1 MIDVVLGKAGWAMTR
16 CIADRNIEYGKIERP
31 KLPLFLTT
39 AVLGV
44 ACVCGVAQKTSS
56 SPQAAEQVKMGGR
69 PIESDGAVPLDPV
82 HLDGNYFRRGDHRF
96 IPVGVNWVPA
106 KAAMEWPY
114 QWDPASIETD
124 FAQMHHLGFNT
135 IRLDL
140 VWAWFEPRPGV
151 YNAEAFRQLQFLISL
166 ANRYRIYLQPE
177 LLIGGEVGEAYW
189 DVPYRQGRNP
199 YTGPDMLRYQTDYAA
214 EMARRFGKDSAIMSW
229 DLTDEPPFW
238 IVQNSTTDS
247 MAINWTRLI
256 AGAIRRYD
264 SLHPLVVGTSTE
276 DIGHGAFRPDN
287 LREEVDFFSVHPYTI
302 YEQKLFPDPML
313 SVRGT
318 FGSAFQTALSGGAG
332 KPVMVQEV
340 GASAAQ
346 YGPEEIAKYE
356 QANLYSSLGE
366 GANGFLIWCYTDAA
380 PSQYSKVPYLRSPN
394 ETEFGLV
401 TWDRKERPAAKMLQ
415 EFAAVVD
422 KLDLTGIEPAPAN
435 AGILVPDE
443 WSKPHGDESHFGLSG
458 PEIVPYT
465 STDEGGAV
473 AGQPLPDFSEQN
485 ARLTGAWLST
495 FILARQAS
503 IKADFPREYSQWE
516 HYPMLFLPSPL
527 TGTND
532 FLTHVHSDFWQKAKR
547 YVEQG
552 GFLYAS
558 VNGNSAIPQ
567 MGELFGARMKDD
579 VPVKDVTLKVI
590 TAFGG
595 LRVGDTFH
603 YSVSSDSPDQWPATL
618 DITGGKV
625 IAVDQDGRPA
635 LIANQLGKGKTLLS
649 AYPIETYLAGTP
661 SAFETNEETAR
672 IYQAFRD
679 WTGLKTMFRSNQPLV
694 EVSSLDANNRG
705 YVVVVSHAPTTQ
717 HIVITST
724 TALHTVERIQTG
736 DNVPMSLSHS
746 SWTMDLN
753 PYEAAIF
760 SWK

>member
-1 MIDVVLGKAGWAMTR
+1 MND
-16 CIADRNIEYGKIERP
+16 CIVGRNIERGNIVRL
-31 KLPLFLTT
+31 KLSVFLASTILALT
-39 AVLGV
+39 
-44 ACVCGVAQKTSS
+44 CVCGVAQKMSS
-56 SPQAAEQVKMGGR
+56 SAQPAEQSSLEKQQNKS
-69 PIESDGAVPLDPV
+69 EGATPLDPV
-82 HLDGNYFRRGDHRF
+82 RLDGNYFRRGGHRF
-96 IPVGVNWVPA
+96 IPVGANWVPA
-106 KAAMEWPY
+106 EAAMEWPY

-124 FAQMHHLGFNT
+124 FAQMHDLGFNT
-135 IRLDL
+135 VRLDL

-151 YNAEAFRQLQFLISL
+151 YNPEAFRQLQFLSSL
-166 ANRYRIYLQPE
+166 ANRYHIYLQPE
-177 LLIGGEVGEAYW
+177 LFIGGEVGEAYW

-199 YTGPDMLRYQTDYAA
+199 YTDPDMLRFQTDYAA
-214 EMARRFGKDSAIMSW
+214 EMARRFGQDSAIMSW

-264 SLHPLVVGTSTE
+264 SLHPIVVGTSTE
-276 DIGHGAFRPDN
+276 DVGHGAFRPDN
-287 LREEVDFFSVHPYTI
+287 LKDEVDFFSVHPYTI

-313 SVRGT
+313 SVRST

-332 KPVMVQEV
+332 HPVMIQEV

-401 TWDRKERPAAKMLQ
+401 TWDRKERPAAKMLK
-415 EFAAVVD
+415 EFGAAVGN
-422 KLDLTGIEPAPAN
+422 LDLTGVEPAPAD
-435 AGILVPDE
+435 AGIIVPNE

-473 AGQPLPDFSEQN
+473 AGQPLPDFSDQN

-495 FILARQAS
+495 FILAREVS
-503 IKADFPREYSQWE
+503 IKADFPREYSQWGR
-516 HYPMLFLPSPL
+516 YPMLFLPSPL

-532 FLTHVHSDFWQKAKR
+532 FLTHVHSDFWQKARK

-558 VNGNSAIPQ
+558 LNGNSAIPQ
-567 MGELFGARMKDD
+567 MAGLFGARMKDD

-590 TAFGG
+590 TPFGD
-595 LRVGDTFH
+595 LRAGDTFH

-618 DITGGKV
+618 DITGGTV

-635 LIANQLGKGKTLLS
+635 LVANQLGKGKTLLS
-649 AYPIETYLAGTP
+649 AYPLESYLAGKP
-661 SAFETNEETAR
+661 SAFETNEETFR

-694 EVSSLDANNRG
+694 EVSSLNAKDHG
-705 YVVVVSHAPTTQ
+705 YVVLVNHAPTTQ
-717 HIVITST
+717 HVVITSDMT
-724 TALHTVERIQTG
+724 IHSMERIQSGGNT
-736 DNVPMSLSHS
+736 VVSLKQS
-746 SWTMDLN
+746 SWAVDLD
-753 PYEAAIF
+753 PYDGAIF

>member
-1 MIDVVLGKAGWAMTR
+1 MSGYIVG
-16 CIADRNIEYGKIERP
+16 RNIERGSIARL
-31 KLPLFLTT
+31 KLSVFLTST
-39 AVLGV
+39 VLGLT
-44 ACVCGVAQKTSS
+44 CVCGVAQKMSS
-56 SPQAAEQVKMGGR
+56 SAQPAAQSNLEKQQSKS
-69 PIESDGAVPLDPV
+69 EGAAPLDPV
-82 HLDGNYFRRGDHRF
+82 RLDGNYFSRGGHRF
-96 IPVGVNWVPA
+96 IPIGANWVPS

-124 FAQMHHLGFNT
+124 FAQMHDFGFNT
-135 IRLDL
+135 VRLDL

-151 YNAEAFRQLQFLISL
+151 YNPEAFQQLQFLSSL

-177 LLIGGEVGEAYW
+177 LFIGGEVGEAYW
-189 DVPYRQGRNP
+189 DVSYRQGRNP
-199 YTGPDMLRYQTDYAA
+199 YTDPDMLRYQTDHAA

-256 AGAIRRYD
+256 TGAIRRYD

-276 DIGHGAFRPDN
+276 DIDHGAFRPDN
-287 LREEVDFFSVHPYTI
+287 LRDEVDFFSVHPYTI
-302 YEQKLFPDPML
+302 YEPRLFPDPML

-332 KPVMVQEV
+332 HPVMIQEV

-415 EFAAVVD
+415 EFGAVTG
-422 KLDLTGIEPAPAN
+422 KLDLTGIEPAAAD
-435 AGILVPDE
+435 AGILVPNE
-443 WSKPHGDESHFGLSG
+443 WAKPHGDESRFGLSG

-473 AGQPLPDFSEQN
+473 VGQPLPDFSEQN
-485 ARLTGAWLST
+485 ARLTGAWLSA
-495 FILARQAS
+495 FILAREVS

-532 FLTHVHSDFWQKAKR
+532 FLTHVHSDFWQKAKK

-558 VNGNSAIPQ
+558 LNGNSAIPQ
-567 MGELFGARMKDD
+567 MAGLFGARMKDNA
-579 VPVKDVTLKVI
+579 PVKDVTLKII
-590 TAFGG
+590 TPFGG

-618 DITGGKV
+618 DITGGTV
-625 IAVDQDGRPA
+625 IAIDQDGRPA
-635 LIANQLGKGKTLLS
+635 LVANQLGKGKTLLS
-649 AYPIETYLAGTP
+649 AYPLETYLAEKP
-661 SAFETNEETAR
+661 SAFETNEETFR

-694 EVSSLDANNRG
+694 EVSSLDTKDRG
-705 YVVVVSHAPTTQ
+705 YAVVVNHAPTIQ
-717 HIVITST
+717 HAVITSN
-724 TALHTVERIQTG
+724 TAIHFIERIQAG
-736 DNVPMSLSHS
+736 KNVPVSISQS
-746 SWTMDLN
+746 SWTVDLN
-753 PYEAAIF
+753 PYEGAIF